1 MPAEYDRTSHIKNAS
16 LRVHVEDGLV
26 KAYHN
31 GREVASRRGDLGTL
45 MFQATE
51 EGQSV
56 VYDIAVLQ
64 SGYVRIF
71 VGRNGL
77 LIHSDDPAIQP
88 DKSMKG

>member
-1 MPAEYDRTSHIKNAS
+1 MPAEYDRTIPVNGAA

-26 KAYHN
+26 RAYHN

-45 MFQATE
+45 MFQVTE
-51 EGQSV
+51 EGQPV

-77 LIHSDDPAIQP
+77 LIYSDDPLIQP
-88 DKSMKG
+88 KKTIKE